1 MKKALI
7 EKGRFRF
14 VDGSH
19 PPPDRFD
26 LSYDTWERCNDMVH
40 SWIIN
45 FVSPSIA
52 ENVMFME
59 NASDVWKD
67 LRSRFS
73 QGNRVQIAEL
83 QPELYHL
90 KQGGLSVIDFFTQL
104 KIMWEEL
111 ENYRPIPRCI
121 YVLLVHLRL

>member
-1 MKKALI
+1 
-7 EKGRFRF
+7 
-14 VDGSH
+14 
-19 PPPDRFD
+19 
-26 LSYDTWERCNDMVH
+26 MVH